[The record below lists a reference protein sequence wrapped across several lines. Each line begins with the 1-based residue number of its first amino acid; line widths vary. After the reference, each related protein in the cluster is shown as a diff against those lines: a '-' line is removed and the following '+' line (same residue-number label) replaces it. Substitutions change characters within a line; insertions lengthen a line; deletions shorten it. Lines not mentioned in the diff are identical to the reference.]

1 MAHVRTVVGI
11 MHRPDGSVWPDYQIN
26 FTLAPTANAGHAIL
40 PHATMIATTDVD
52 GAFTVTL
59 EVGVPIIVDF
69 YTSTAT
75 PNGASYVKSPLRTIV
90 VPEGD
95 TPISLMELFAQD
107 NQPVPPS
114 LTDIVIEQL
123 TPILEGETGTAA
135 LEAHIGNTT
144 NPHNVTSAQVGL
156 GSVDNTSD
164 ADKPVSTATASAL
177 ALKANVA
184 DLGTAAT
191 ADVDDFATA
200 AQGAKADS
208 AVQPGAIAAFETSTQ
223 LNARDTAN
231 RNRAN
236 HTGTQA
242 ASTITGLATV
252 ATSGA
257 YGDLSGRPTLGTAAA
272 QNATAFAT
280 AAQGAKADTAV
291 QPGSLAPVATSGDYA
306 DLTGAPTIPAQFN
319 PIAGANVSLSGTYPN
334 ITISSSGG
342 GGTGG
347 AVDSV
352 NGQTG
357 AVVLDAD
364 DIDDTATA
372 KKFVTGADVA
382 KLANLSGTNTGDQD
396 LSGYATVSALSNGL
410 AGKAGTSHVHEQS
423 DITNLTADLAG
434 KAAVGHNHDGVY
446 VKPADLPAV
455 PDALTDLDTTVTGA
469 QLNALKTKVDGIAAG
484 AEVNVNADW
493 NAASG
498 DAQILNKP
506 TLGTAASQ
514 NTSAFAT
521 AAQGAKADT
530 AVQPAAIANFETA
543 TQLNARDTA
552 NRNRAN
558 HTGTQAISTIAATG
572 TPSGTTYLRGDGSW
586 NTPTNTT
593 YTEIPTAEIDA
604 GTATTLRTI
613 SGRRAQ
619 DIVNKARTGLALA
632 SSLAPVATSGSYA
645 DLTSKPSLTGS
656 VNVEFHGGGAAIAVG
671 SEAIVRMN
679 FACTLVGWEIYSK
692 QTGSIVVDVQRD
704 TFANYPPT
712 AGDSIAASAKP
723 TISSSNK
730 AQNTTLTGWTTAVSA
745 GDILR
750 FNVDSATTVEDVFLS
765 LRYTR
770 TI

>member
-1 MAHVRTVVGI
+1 MAHVRTVTGI

-59 EVGVPIIVDF
+59 EVGVPIIVEF

-135 LEAHIGNTT
+135 LEAHIGNTA

-156 GSVDNTSD
+156 GAVDNTSD

-177 ALKANVA
+177 ALKANAA
-184 DLGTAAT
+184 DLGTAAS
-191 ADVDDFATA
+191 ANMGDFATA

-223 LNARDTAN
+223 LNTRDTAN

-236 HTGTQA
+236 HTGAQA

-280 AAQGAKADTAV
+280 AAQGTKADTAV

-342 GGTGG
+342 GSTGG

-372 KKFVTGADVA
+372 KKFLTGADVT
-382 KLANLSGTNTGDQD
+382 KLANLSGTNTGDQV
-396 LSGYATVSALSNGL
+396 L
-410 AGKAGTSHVHEQS
+410 
-423 DITNLTADLAG
+423 
-434 KAAVGHNHDGVY
+434 
-446 VKPADLPAV
+446 

-469 QLNALKTKVDGIAAG
+469 QLNALKAKVDGIATG

-530 AVQPAAIANFETA
+530 AVQPAAIANFETT

-692 QTGSIVVDVQRD
+692 QAGSIVVDVQRD